1 MRFVGLVPT
10 QSMGQPR
17 AEGNQF
23 TPEIASIVPMLALL
37 ALFGPKQGLRIPLAG
52 RLQLGRGPEAD
63 LQLVDG
69 KVSREHCRIDATGA
83 RAMLEDLGSQN
94 GTYLNGEVV
103 ERPTPINEGDEIVL
117 GDTLLLVAG
126 DDVAVANARYGA
138 GTLVVS
144 PGGRSSTAANPGP
157 PLSVA
162 QDMDGMRGIGVLAAR
177 LAEAGDEEEGAAALL
192 DAMEAEL
199 TPRRAMVLLR
209 LWQGEGGSGKERVVA
224 LAARGKEAVVSTS
237 RTLLE
242 RAAIAQRGI
251 LVEDAFDSRELRS
264 VRSVVLHSLRSV
276 MIVPWGLREDAPWGF
291 LHVDR
296 DPERPFGAA
305 DLAWLEAVGHLATL
319 RLGERPAAE
328 ISTISEGPVGK
339 SPAFVSALS
348 LATAAA
354 RVDSTVLLLGE
365 TGTGKEEIARLVH
378 ARSGRGR
385 APFVAV
391 NCGAITEAI
400 AESELFGH
408 EKGAFTGATATRLG
422 AFETA
427 DGGTLFLDEI
437 GDLSLPLQVKLLRVL
452 QERAVVRVGASL
464 PRQVD
469 VRIIA
474 ATHRDLAADVEA
486 GLFRNDLFFRLNVF
500 CITLPPLRDRRDD
513 VPLLARVL
521 LDRIAARLGLRSP
534 GLQPEAEA
542 ALAAWEYPGNVR
554 ELGNVIE
561 RVLVLR
567 DPRDPSPIDRD
578 DVLAALG
585 RAMRPAV
592 ASTIPGEDRLADAV
606 ARVEKA
612 NIEAALRRARGV
624 KSHAARI
631 LGISRPTLDKKIA
644 DFRIDIWAK
653 D

>member
-1 MRFVGLVPT
+1 MP
-10 QSMGQPR
+10 
-17 AEGNQF
+17 
-23 TPEIASIVPMLALL
+23 ALL

-52 RLQLGRGPEAD
+52 RLILGRGASAD

-69 KVSREHCRIDATGA
+69 KVSREHCCIDASGA
-83 RAMLEDLGSQN
+83 RPMIEDLGSQN
-94 GTYLNGEVV
+94 GTYVNGEVIS
-103 ERPTPINEGDEIVL
+103 RPTPIAEGDEIAL

-138 GTLVVS
+138 GTLLVS
-144 PGGRSSTAANPGP
+144 PQGKASTAVNPGA
-157 PLSVA
+157 PLPVA
-162 QDMDGMRGIGVLAAR
+162 PGKDGMRGLGALAAR
-177 LAEAGDEEEGAAALL
+177 LAAAGDEEEGATALL
-192 DAMEAEL
+192 DAIEAEL
-199 TPRRAMVLLR
+199 APKRAMVLLR
-209 LWQGEGGSGKERVVA
+209 LWQGEGGPSKERVVA
-224 LAARGKEAVVSTS
+224 LATRGNAAVVSTS

-242 RAAIAQRGI
+242 RAATAHRGI
-251 LVEDAFDSRELRS
+251 LVEDAFDSRELRG

-276 MIVPWGLREDAPWGF
+276 MVVPWGQREEAPRGF

-296 DPERPFGAA
+296 DPDRPFGAA
-305 DLAWLEAVGHLATL
+305 DLSWLEAVGHLATL
-319 RLGERPAAE
+319 RLGERPTASADA
-328 ISTISEGPVGK
+328 IDEGPVGA

-365 TGTGKEEIARLVH
+365 TGTGKEEIARLIH
-378 ARSGRGR
+378 ARSPRSR

-391 NCGAITEAI
+391 NCGAIAEAL

-408 EKGAFTGATATRLG
+408 EKGAFTGAVATRLG
-422 AFETA
+422 AFEAA

-452 QERAVVRVGASL
+452 QERAVVRVGASVA
-464 PRQVD
+464 RQVD
-469 VRIIA
+469 VRIVA
-474 ATHRDLAADVEA
+474 ATHRDLAADVKER
-486 GLFRNDLFFRLNVF
+486 LFRDDLFLRLNVLS
-500 CITLPPLRDRRDD
+500 ITLPPLRDRRDD

-521 LDRIAARLGLRSP
+521 LERIAVRLGLRSP
-534 GLQPEAEA
+534 GLRPEAEA

-554 ELGNVIE
+554 ELGNVLE

-578 DVLAALG
+578 DVMAALG
-585 RAMRPAV
+585 CALRPAAAPV
-592 ASTIPGEDRLADAV
+592 IPGEGRLADAV

-631 LGISRPTLDKKIA
+631 LGISRPTLDKKMA
-644 DFRIDIWAK
+644 DFKIDIWSK
-653 D
+653 E